1 MTEAETSFKIGD
13 RIAAAVRSGNNNPAL
28 RVGRI
33 ERIHERTY
41 SIGARRFT
49 IRTDDGRAHIVSEER
64 SVHLERDEHHTM
76 DELYEYRMVY
86 NAHAAMWFD
95 TMHAKGVKSWRHA
108 DGEPPFGKPLGTWFI
123 VAVLTPDGW
132 VTNHYKG
139 EHWDLFHVE
148 EHPRGPE
155 WDGHTPAEALER
167 LKKFLP
173 TLG

>member
-13 RIAAAVRSGNNNPAL
+13 KIAAAVRSGNNNPAL

-76 DELYEYRMVY
+76 EELYEYRMAF
-86 NAHAAMWFD
+86 NAYTALYFD
-95 TMHAKGVKSWRHA
+95 VMHAGAVKSWRHH
-108 DGEPPFGKPLGTWFI
+108 DGEECFGGGWFI
-123 VAVLTPDGW
+123 VAVSTPDGW
-132 VTNHYKG
+132 VANHYKA
-139 EHWDLFHVE
+139 EHWDLFLVPE
-148 EHPRGPE
+148 KDRGPE
-155 WDGHTPAEALER
+155 WDGHTPAEGLER
-167 LKKFLP
+167 LKKL
-173 TLG
+173 LIALR